1 MSSNIENIAE
11 QVGQLNKALENQY
24 DILKALCA
32 DYISIY
38 KIDFNTGKYEIYQ
51 TGNLHN
57 KEIAEKTRSL
67 NDYKELVRW
76 YASEYVIQEDMDYFC
91 NATSEET
98 IMKHLLE
105 KKAAIS
111 AHLSEA
117 HSSVMQMYVTVEL
130 DTIIIAYRA
139 KNCKRYSSGAVKT
152 SVSGCFFSAA
162 CR

>member
-1 MSSNIENIAE
+1 MSQLTPCFHAENNVSSRIAPCYPSNMLFYVRKRMRFTGGSLFPVMPHVLDIF
-11 QVGQLNKALENQY
+11 VVLEHV
-24 DILKALCA
+24 
-32 DYISIY
+32 
-38 KIDFNTGKYEIYQ
+38 E
-51 TGNLHN
+51 
-57 KEIAEKTRSL
+57 
-67 NDYKELVRW
+67 
-76 YASEYVIQEDMDYFC
+76 
-91 NATSEET
+91 
-98 IMKHLLE
+98 HLLE

-130 DTIIIAYRA
+130 NTIIIAHRA

>member
-1 MSSNIENIAE
+1 MVFYYRVNRRRYTLFRQILF
-11 QVGQLNKALENQY
+11 VLEAVPDVL
-24 DILKALCA
+24 DIVVVL
-32 DYISIY
+32 
-38 KIDFNTGKYEIYQ
+38 E
-51 TGNLHN
+51 HV
-57 KEIAEKTRSL
+57 E
-67 NDYKELVRW
+67 
-76 YASEYVIQEDMDYFC
+76 
-91 NATSEET
+91 
-98 IMKHLLE
+98 HLLE

>member
-1 MSSNIENIAE
+1 MPDVLDIF
-11 QVGQLNKALENQY
+11 VVLEHV
-24 DILKALCA
+24 
-32 DYISIY
+32 
-38 KIDFNTGKYEIYQ
+38 E
-51 TGNLHN
+51 
-57 KEIAEKTRSL
+57 
-67 NDYKELVRW
+67 
-76 YASEYVIQEDMDYFC
+76 
-91 NATSEET
+91 
-98 IMKHLLE
+98 HLLE